1 MKRKS
6 CTSTSWEN
14 SLQSSNHDMFF
25 KYPPVLYRNPIG
37 SRLLFQS
44 HHFSGA
50 NCHVKL
56 WARNTPK
63 TLVHFLVCSRW
74 HPQRDDGWLLE
85 TNFWM
90 LHILTYALLKPNEA
104 SLLIIC
110 WSNQCL
116 DTKILDWLSKQLLCG
131 RKTATTNGQ
140 SCILFCPEDSGTVK
154 PLCKNVDIKIN
165 WSS

>member
-6 CTSTSWEN
+6 CTLWEN
-14 SLQSSNHDMFF
+14 SVQSSNYVFF
-25 KYPPVLYRNPIG
+25 KYPPVSYRNPIG

-56 WARNTPK
+56 LARNTPK
-63 TLVHFLVCSRW
+63 ILVHFLVCSRW
-74 HPQRDDGWLLE
+74 HPQRDDWWLVE
-85 TNFWM
+85 TNLYIM
-90 LHILTYALLKPNEA
+90 NA
-104 SLLIIC
+104 SFLNTC
-110 WSNQCL
+110 TSQ
-116 DTKILDWLSKQLLCG
+116 TKLSKLVNYFLKQSVSWHKNPGLAPQAVVVCG
-131 RKTATTNGQ
+131 CKTATTNGQ

-154 PLCKNVDIKIN
+154 PLCKHVDIKIN